1 MMETLQQYFNEAW
14 DLLREG
20 FNNVNAVKGL
30 IIALVAA
37 FMLPSWK
44 KLWTIVLGAV
54 VVHEIAS
61 VLIPVVANHA
71 AFRLPPLVSIAFWR
85 HALGLY
91 AGYAVVI
98 AAFFFVKKSM
108 LSGASSA
115 PKHG

>member
-1 MMETLQQYFNEAW
+1 METLQQYFNEGW

-20 FNNVNAVKGL
+20 FNNVNVVKGL

-37 FMLPSWK
+37 FMLPNWK

-54 VVHEIAS
+54 IVHVIAS

-71 AFRLPPLVSIAFWR
+71 AFRLPPLVNVSFWR

-91 AGYAVVI
+91 AGYTIVI
-98 AAFFFVKKSM
+98 AAFFFVKKNM
-108 LSGASSA
+108 LRGPSSA